1 MAKSDFNNSVFV
13 VKVYEHTTPSIV
25 EVFPA
30 TEQGISDARQY
41 CQIMERTGKEG
52 RYEVVVP
59 ITQTNH

>member
-1 MAKSDFNNSVFV
+1 MAKTDFNNSVFV
-13 VKVYEHTTPSIV
+13 VKVCEHTTPSIV

-41 CQIMERTGKEG
+41 CEIMERIGKG
-52 RYEVVVP
+52 RYDVVVP

>member
-30 TEQGISDARQY
+30 TEQVSVMHTGIVKLW
-41 CQIMERTGKEG
+41 KELVK
-52 RYEVVVP
+52 EDTMWLCLSHKLT
-59 ITQTNH
+59 IK